1 MEREREIER
10 ETERDRERDRESQ
23 RDSETQRERVTCF
36 FEKSLERTPVLS
48 TRLHCLERSGF
59 FLKILVIMVKS

>member
-1 MEREREIER
+1 MER
-10 ETERDRERDRESQ
+10 ERDRERDRERQ
-23 RDSETQRERVTCF
+23 RETERVRETERHRERVTCF
-36 FEKSLERTPVLS
+36 FEKSLERIPVLS